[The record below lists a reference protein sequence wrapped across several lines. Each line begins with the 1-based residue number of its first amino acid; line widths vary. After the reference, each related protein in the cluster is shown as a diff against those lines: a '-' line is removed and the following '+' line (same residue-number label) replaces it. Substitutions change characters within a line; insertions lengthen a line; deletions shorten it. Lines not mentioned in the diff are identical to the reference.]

1 MLALGYLASP
11 AAFAPAYPAARAVAH
26 RRHEPA
32 QAIFGA
38 APDDD
43 ALSMQYAVDVP
54 YKEAAYDP
62 QAADAFYRARPA
74 AVVRRVA
81 QLAQLSGGFVLAT
94 LLDKKLDREEQM
106 AEQRSEEL
114 LQLVTKLGPALYAR
128 AGPPNR
134 TLPNADNS
142 RTSRAPQHQA
152 WPGALD
158 SAGPRPCR
166 VRVRPHEA
174 TGLGQ
179 AVFEL
184 ARARGDRVGARREA

>member
-106 AEQRSEEL
+106 AELAGPDGFVLIGYWNARCFGDAVQNFYFANPSLCGKSPRRSESV
-114 LQLVTKLGPALYAR
+114 Q
-128 AGPPNR
+128 N
-134 TLPNADNS
+134 
-142 RTSRAPQHQA
+142 
-152 WPGALD
+152 
-158 SAGPRPCR
+158 
-166 VRVRPHEA
+166 
-174 TGLGQ
+174 TG
-179 AVFEL
+179 
-184 ARARGDRVGARREA
+184 D

>member
-134 TLPNADNS
+134 ALPNADS
-142 RTSRAPQHQA
+142 RVVCAPTASSLARRSRFGRTSS
-152 WPGALD
+152 L
-158 SAGPRPCR
+158 PRTCPASR
-166 VRVRPHEA
+166 SYRTRSSR
-174 TGLGQ
+174 
-179 AVFEL
+179 F
-184 ARARGDRVGARREA
+184 RAR